1 MAPDGQRSTDHR
13 RKDKRM
19 KRYATLICLLAL
31 AAGARCQ
38 TAQADEE
45 TTSRIDELMR
55 SYERQGMFSGAVLA
69 ADGGEIVYEGAFG
82 DANRELKVPNAVD
95 TRFRIASI
103 SKPFTQILVLQQVED
118 GALELDG
125 TIADYLPRYEGIAAD
140 RITIEQ
146 LLTHSSGIV
155 GEWAV
160 PELERVERV
169 HHSRDELLE
178 HIAGY
183 TLWFEP
189 GSRAGYSNFA
199 YSLLALIVEEVS
211 GRSYADLLEE
221 RICAPAG
228 MENTVIDVTTQLIE
242 RRAAGYHYHE
252 ERGLENAPFI
262 EMSFVYGYGHLL
274 STVRDLYLWDRALRD
289 GEFLSEDYTDLVLE
303 FATARDP
310 IGAPEREVDVVR
322 FGGSINGFLCSTH
335 SYTQDER
342 IVVVL
347 SNARDRSE
355 DVLPSTFT
363 VARNIAAVLYGLE
376 YERPTRPATGE

>member
-1 MAPDGQRSTDHR
+1 
-13 RKDKRM
+13 M
-19 KRYATLICLLAL
+19 KRYATLICLLVVTG
-31 AAGARCQ
+31 AACCQ
-38 TAQADEE
+38 AAPVGEE
-45 TTSRIDELMR
+45 TASLIGELMR

-69 ADGGEIVYEGAFG
+69 AEGGEIIYEEAFG

-118 GALELDG
+118 GALDLDG
-125 TIADYLPRYEGIAAD
+125 SIADYLPRYEGIAAD

-160 PELERVERV
+160 PELERIERV
-169 HHSRDELLE
+169 YHSRDELLE

-189 GSRAGYSNFA
+189 GSRAGYSNFG
-199 YSLLALIVEEVS
+199 YFLLAVIVEEVS
-211 GRSYADLLEE
+211 GTSYADLLEE

-252 ERGLENAPFI
+252 ERGFENAPFI

-289 GEFLSEDYTDLVLE
+289 GEFLSEDYTDFVLT
-303 FATARDP
+303 FAAGQDP
-310 IGAPEREVDVVR
+310 IGTSEHEVDVVR
-322 FGGSINGFLCSTH
+322 FGGSVNGFLCSTH
-335 SYTQDER
+335 SYTQDDR
-342 IVVVL
+342 FVVVL
-347 SNARDRSE
+347 SNAKDRSE
-355 DVLPSTFT
+355 TVLPSTFA
-363 VARNIAAVLYGLE
+363 VARNMAAVLYGLE
-376 YERPTRPATGE
+376 YERPTRPAAGE

>member
-1 MAPDGQRSTDHR
+1 
-13 RKDKRM
+13 M
-19 KRYATLICLLAL
+19 KRYATLICLLVVTG
-31 AAGARCQ
+31 AACCQ
-38 TAQADEE
+38 AAPVGEE
-45 TTSRIDELMR
+45 TASLIGELMR

-69 ADGGEIVYEGAFG
+69 AEGGEIIYEEAFG

-118 GALELDG
+118 GALDLDG
-125 TIADYLPRYEGIAAD
+125 SIADYLPRYEGIAAD

-160 PELERVERV
+160 PELERIERV
-169 HHSRDELLE
+169 YHSRDELLE

-189 GSRAGYSNFA
+189 GSRAGYSNFG
-199 YSLLALIVEEVS
+199 YFLLAVIVEEVS
-211 GRSYADLLEE
+211 GTSYADLLEE

-252 ERGLENAPFI
+252 ERGF
-262 EMSFVYGYGHLL
+262 
-274 STVRDLYLWDRALRD
+274 AL
-289 GEFLSEDYTDLVLE
+289 
-303 FATARDP
+303 P
-310 IGAPEREVDVVR
+310 
-322 FGGSINGFLCSTH
+322 
-335 SYTQDER
+335 
-342 IVVVL
+342 
-347 SNARDRSE
+347 
-355 DVLPSTFT
+355 
-363 VARNIAAVLYGLE
+363 
-376 YERPTRPATGE
+376 